1 MSRNTIESLVKL
13 GLTALEAEVYVYLL
27 GHSPESGYGVAKA
40 LHKAAPNIYKA
51 IETLEGKS
59 ALIADRGDTQTVRAV
74 PAKEFL
80 AVLERRFQ
88 RRHREAAESLS
99 RIPEAGPD
107 ARIYQVS
114 SREQLIEH
122 CHQLLE
128 SAECVVLMDAFP
140 LPLDM
145 LRDDMA
151 AAASRGVDVF
161 VKVYAPD
168 TISGVELIL
177 DPDYER
183 TRSRWPEQWID
194 CVADGSRYLVG
205 LLSPD
210 GERVLQ
216 AVRSASP
223 YLAYLHHARLACE
236 LGYAALKTG
245 VSEGADGETLHGIYQ
260 RTTRYFAIN
269 APGFVALRQ
278 RLDSM
283 SDLPTER

>member
-1 MSRNTIESLVKL
+1 LR
-13 GLTALEAEVYVYLL
+13 
-27 GHSPESGYGVAKA
+27 
-40 LHKAAPNIYKA
+40 KAAPNIYKA
-51 IETLEGKS
+51 IETLEGKG

-80 AVLERRFQ
+80 AVLERQFQ
-88 RRHREAAESLS
+88 HRRREAAESLS
-99 RIPEAGPD
+99 RVPEAGPD
-107 ARIYQVS
+107 ARIYQVT

-122 CHQLLE
+122 CHQLLA
-128 SAECVVLMDAFP
+128 SAERIVLMDAFP

-161 VKVYAPD
+161 AKVYAPD

-183 TRSRWPEQWID
+183 TRRRWPEQWID
-194 CVADGSRYLVG
+194 CVADGARYLEG

-223 YLAYLHHARLACE
+223 YLADLHHSRLACE
-236 LGYAALKTG
+236 LGYTALETG
-245 VSEGADGETLHGIYQ
+245 VSEGADGETLRGIHQ
-260 RTTRYFAIN
+260 RTTRYCSLDT
-269 APGFVALRQ
+269 PGYVTLRQ

-283 SDLPTER
+283 SDLPTERIR